1 MKLISKSIYL
11 SFIFFIFSLM
21 LFTNQSFAN
30 DNKRFQL
37 KPGDI
42 IVTKGPV
49 LNGFFGHCSL
59 AIDHD
64 TVLQIE
70 GPGDKPMTEDFES
83 YRDRYGKGKN
93 EWIKVYRCSHPNA
106 GTKATQWAKKH
117 YENSDSEYLVTFNLK
132 SETFT
137 YCTKII
143 YQAYKYGV
151 DKNSV
156 SDHGLYII
164 SPYALTDNFTDEYKL
179 KLVKTY

>member
-1 MKLISKSIYL
+1 M
-11 SFIFFIFSLM
+11 
-21 LFTNQSFAN
+21 
-30 DNKRFQL
+30 D
-37 KPGDI
+37 
-42 IVTKGPV
+42 
-49 LNGFFGHCSL
+49 
-59 AIDHD
+59 
-64 TVLQIE
+64 
-70 GPGDKPMTEDFES
+70 
-83 YRDRYGKGKN
+83 
-93 EWIKVYRCSHPNA
+93 KVYRCSHPNA
-106 GTKATQWAKKH
+106 GTKAAQWAKKH

-179 KLVKTY
+179 KLVKYIKNPDGNVNLCSYFTPPLGFIVILL

>member
-1 MKLISKSIYL
+1 MKLISKNIYL

-70 GPGDKPMTEDFES
+70 SPGDKPMTEDFES

-106 GTKATQWAKKH
+106 
-117 YENSDSEYLVTFNLK
+117 
-132 SETFT
+132 
-137 YCTKII
+137 
-143 YQAYKYGV
+143 
-151 DKNSV
+151 
-156 SDHGLYII
+156 
-164 SPYALTDNFTDEYKL
+164 
-179 KLVKTY
+179 